1 MARRT
6 GRSPDGSLIAA
17 SRDTARSRSGA
28 TPHGASPPS
37 PRPVRYSAPA
47 HSHKLGAATV
57 VGRMAIV
64 ALLIAM
70 LTLVYFTARGF
81 SLYQEALSTKDLD
94 EMASSIEGTSSFV
107 ATEALP
113 DLYLQAV
120 VAVEDHRFYA
130 HPGIDAIACLR
141 ALAHDV
147 QAGAIV
153 EGGSTIT
160 QQLAKNQYFTQ
171 EQTLERKVAEM
182 FMAVHL
188 EQHFS
193 KQKILELYV
202 NSIYFGEGLYGIGAA
217 SQGYFDLDAT
227 KLGAYE
233 ATLLAG
239 IPNAPSA
246 YALTDNADLARE
258 RQKQVIEKL
267 VVYDYLD
274 KADARRI
281 LSNSES
287 RPRTHERAFS
297 QP

>member
-6 GRSPDGSLIAA
+6 GRSPDGSPIAV
-17 SRDTARSRSGA
+17 SRDTTPSRPRASR
-28 TPHGASPPS
+28 HGTSPPS
-37 PRPVRYSAPA
+37 PRPVRYSAPT
-47 HSHKLGAATV
+47 HSRKLGAAAV
-57 VGRMAIV
+57 IGRMAIV
-64 ALLIAM
+64 ALLIVA
-70 LTLVYFTARGF
+70 LAIVYFTARGF

-94 EMASSIEGTSSFV
+94 VMASSIEENPSFV
-107 ATEALP
+107 STEALP
-113 DLYLQAV
+113 ELYLQAV

-141 ALAHDV
+141 ALVHDV

-188 EQHFS
+188 EQHFT

-217 SQGYFDLDAT
+217 SQGYFEVAATDLD
-227 KLGAYE
+227 AYE

-246 YALTDNADLARE
+246 YALTDNTDLAHE
-258 RQKQVIEKL
+258 RQKQVLDTL

-281 LSNSES
+281 LNNADAH
-287 RPRTHERAFS
+287 PRTHEGAFS
-297 QP
+297 RP

>member
-6 GRSPDGSLIAA
+6 GSPDGRRSAP
-17 SRDTARSRSGA
+17 SRAPAPTRSGA
-28 TPHGASPPS
+28 TRRGASPPA
-37 PRPVRYSAPA
+37 PRPVRYSAPV
-47 HSHKLGAATV
+47 HSHKFGAAGV
-57 VGRMAIV
+57 MGRMAIV
-64 ALLIAM
+64 ALLIF
-70 LTLVYFTARGF
+70 TLMIVYFTARGF
-81 SLYQEALSTKDLD
+81 SLYQEALSTKGLD
-94 EMASSIEGTSSFV
+94 EMASSIEGTSLFV
-107 ATEALP
+107 TADALP
-113 DLYLQAV
+113 ELYLQAV
-120 VAVEDHRFYA
+120 VAVEDHRFYT
-130 HPGIDAIACLR
+130 HPGVDAIACLR

-188 EQHFS
+188 EQHFT

-217 SQGYFDLDAT
+217 SQGYFDVDAT
-227 KLGAYE
+227 KLDAYE

-246 YALTDNADLARE
+246 YALTDNSDLAHE

-274 KADARRI
+274 KADARHI
-281 LSNSES
+281 LNSPES
-287 RPRTHERAFS
+287 RPRTHERAPS